1 MADKDIKLCLEQVT
15 DKDIAVFEEIGDVAM
30 DYIHAEAYIGI
41 LCLAGKASCRIE
53 DKEYHIGKNDLI
65 IAHPNQF
72 IQNAM
77 ISCDFKCQGL
87 WMSPSYF
94 ENIFM
99 VGGNIWEASFIIQDQ
114 PLLHLDD
121 EEVEHF
127 LFDFEVIKKKMA
139 ATHLPHHGQIIKLL
153 LQSFVYEF
161 YDNIA
166 PKLTAQLS
174 DRNYSSAEVIFKRF
188 IKMVSTEAIQHH
200 DVAYFAGKLCITP
213 KYLSAVCKKQ
223 SGKTASDLIN
233 QVASNYI
240 RHMLSS
246 SDKSIKE
253 IAADTGFT
261 NLSFFGKYVRR
272 ELGMSPRD
280 YRQKGEA

>member
-1 MADKDIKLCLEQVT
+1 MEEKDIKLSIEQLT
-15 DKDIAVFEEIGDVAM
+15 DKDIAVFDEIDDVAV
-30 DYIHAEAYIGI
+30 DNIHSEAYITI
-41 LCLAGKASCRIE
+41 LCLAGKASCTIE
-53 DKEYHIGKNDLI
+53 GKTYNIGKNDLI
-65 IAHPNQF
+65 MAHPNQF

-77 ISCDFKCQGL
+77 VSYDFKCQGL
-87 WMSPSYF
+87 WMSPAYF

-114 PLLHLDD
+114 PLFHLSD

-127 LFDFEVIKKKMA
+127 TFDFEVIKRKMA
-139 ATHLPHHGQIIKLL
+139 DTHLPHHEQIIKLL

-166 PKLTAQLS
+166 PKLANQPS
-174 DRNYSSAEVIFKRF
+174 GRKYSSAEVIFKRF
-188 IKMVSTEAIQHH
+188 IGMVSTDAIQHH

-223 SGKTASDLIN
+223 SGKTASELIN
-233 QVASNYI
+233 QVTANYI
-240 RHMLSS
+240 RNMLTS

-253 IAADTGFT
+253 IAADTGFD

-280 YRQKGEA
+280 YRAKG

>member
-1 MADKDIKLCLEQVT
+1 
-15 DKDIAVFEEIGDVAM
+15 
-30 DYIHAEAYIGI
+30 
-41 LCLAGKASCRIE
+41 
-53 DKEYHIGKNDLI
+53 
-65 IAHPNQF
+65 
-72 IQNAM
+72 
-77 ISCDFKCQGL
+77 
-87 WMSPSYF
+87 
-94 ENIFM
+94 
-99 VGGNIWEASFIIQDQ
+99 
-114 PLLHLDD
+114 
-121 EEVEHF
+121 
-127 LFDFEVIKKKMA
+127 
-139 ATHLPHHGQIIKLL
+139 
-153 LQSFVYEF
+153 
-161 YDNIA
+161 
-166 PKLTAQLS
+166 
-174 DRNYSSAEVIFKRF
+174 
-188 IKMVSTEAIQHH
+188 MVSTEAIQHH